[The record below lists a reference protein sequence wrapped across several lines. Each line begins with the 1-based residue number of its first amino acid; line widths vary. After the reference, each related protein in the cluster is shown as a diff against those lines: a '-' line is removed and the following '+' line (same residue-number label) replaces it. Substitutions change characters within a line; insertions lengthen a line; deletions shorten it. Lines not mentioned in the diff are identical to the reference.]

1 MKEVSDMKKDFSDLK
16 EAIKSNQGKVIR
28 PDDSNVVIA
37 QMKLDALLQM
47 SDDNKE
53 IFSQVKPEEV
63 FDIARALVFSRNT
76 LPSISKRLEA
86 HGITYTFK
94 LPVLEEFIHENFKHL
109 QKANRSR
116 VQEFLKGLGLITQTT
131 GYNEEVVQKPL
142 LKRLV

>member
-16 EAIKSNQGKVIR
+16 EAIKSNQVKVIR

-47 SDDNKE
+47 SDDEKE

-63 FDIARALVFSRNT
+63 FDISRALVFSRNA
-76 LPSISKRLEA
+76 LPSISKRLEG
-86 HGITYTFK
+86 HGINYIFK

-116 VQEFLKGLGLITQTT
+116 VQEFLTGLKSITQTS
-131 GYNEEVVQKPL
+131 NIHEEVVQKSL